1 MRAVLFALALLS
13 HGAIGA
19 PSNGQEEHSRK
30 REVCDIQ
37 IHHTSYWKGKT
48 TGQNTLFIW
57 HIETRKR
64 GKNSEKTPAI
74 TAIYCCDI
82 RIVTF
87 KDYIMA
93 CDYD

>member
-1 MRAVLFALALLS
+1 MA
-13 HGAIGA
+13 
-19 PSNGQEEHSRK
+19 K
-30 REVCDIQ
+30 RSIRGSVRFVIYRYI
-37 IHHTSYWKGKT
+37 IHLTGKAKPQ
-48 TGQNTLFIW
+48 GKTLFIW

-64 GKNSEKTPAI
+64 GKNSEKNPAI